1 MKPSQKNAWLS
12 IGGVLCILLSGILL
26 FQIDVILLLILS
38 MIYLAI
44 VGRIQG
50 VPLSDFIQGMK
61 DGCSQAFI
69 GLLFFLLIGALIGV
83 WMQAGTVPA
92 LVYYGLDILNPR
104 YFLVSSFVICAIVS
118 TVIGTSWGT
127 VGTVGIAVMGI
138 ATASGIQIPLPVIA
152 GSVVSGSWFG
162 DKMSPVSDSTVLTA
176 TACGT
181 DVYKHIRSM
190 CYTTLPA
197 SLISLILFFVVNQY
211 YAQDIVLNQQAIQ
224 PLKDTLNELYQ
235 INLWVL
241 IPPVLL
247 VILCILKIDAVVS
260 LLSAIGAGVLVSV
273 LIQKNTISLAFDAVM
288 HGVSVETPVEVVN
301 VLLNRG
307 GIYSM
312 MPTFLLGFMALCLG
326 GALERTRA
334 LHVILESI
342 TKKTRSVAAL
352 VFTTMVSCFMG
363 NAVFGDVYLTIVL
376 NSNLYRST
384 YEEKGL
390 DLSVLSRTVEEATT
404 MSTPLIPWTAASA
417 FVVGALGISTM
428 EYLPFAFL
436 NLVIPVVSLLVAFF
450 GIGIIRKAPLNE
462 AKPNEDQSN
471 KK

>member
-1 MKPSQKNAWLS
+1 MKSSQKNAWIS
-12 IGGVLCILLSGILL
+12 IAGVLCILLIGILL
-26 FQIDVILLLILS
+26 FRIDVILLLILS

-44 VGRIQG
+44 VGRSQG
-50 VPLSDFIQGMK
+50 MSLSDFIQGMK

-69 GLLFFLLIGALIGV
+69 GLLFFLLIGALIGI

-92 LVYYGLDILNPR
+92 LVYYGLDILSPR

-127 VGTVGIAVMGI
+127 VGTVGIAIMSI
-138 ATASGIQIPLPVIA
+138 ATASGIQIPLSVIA
-152 GSVVSGSWFG
+152 GSIVSGSWFG
-162 DKMSPVSDSTVLTA
+162 DKMSPISDSTVLAA

-181 DVYKHIRSM
+181 DIYKHIRSM

-197 SLISLILFFVVNQY
+197 SLITLVLFFMVNQY
-211 YAQDIVLNQQAIQ
+211 YAQAVVLNQEAIE
-224 PLKDTLNELYQ
+224 PLKATLNELYQ
-235 INLWVL
+235 INIWVL

-247 VILCILKIDAVVS
+247 VILCVLKIDAVVS
-260 LLSAIGAGVLVSV
+260 LLSAIGAGILVSI
-273 LIQKNTISLAFDAVM
+273 LIQKNTITLAFDAVM
-288 HGVSVETPVEVVN
+288 NGVSIETSVEAVN

-312 MPTFLLGFMALCLG
+312 MPTFLLGFTALCLG
-326 GALERTRA
+326 GALEKTHA

-342 TKKTRSVAAL
+342 TKNTKSVVAL

-363 NAVFGDVYLTIVL
+363 NAVFGDTYLTLVL
-376 NSNLYRST
+376 NANLYRDI

-390 DLSVLSRTVEEATT
+390 DLSILSRTIEEATT

-417 FVVGALGISTM
+417 FVVGALGIPTL
-428 EYLPFAFL
+428 EYLPFVFL
-436 NLVIPVVSLLVAFF
+436 NLTIPAVSLLFAFF
-450 GIGIIRKAPLNE
+450 GIGIMRKVPADE
-462 AKPNEDQSN
+462 AKS
-471 KK
+471 K

>member
-1 MKPSQKNAWLS
+1 MNLKPSQKNAWIN
-12 IGGVLCILLSGILL
+12 IGGVLCILLTGILI
-26 FQIDVILLLILS
+26 FRIDVILLLILS

-44 VGRIQG
+44 VGKTQG
-50 VPLSDFIQGMK
+50 MPLSDFIQGMK

-92 LVYYGLDILNPR
+92 LVYYGLDILSPR

-127 VGTVGIAVMGI
+127 VGTVGIAIMGI
-138 ATASGIQIPLPVIA
+138 ATASGIQIPMPVIA
-152 GSVVSGSWFG
+152 GSIVSGSWFG
-162 DKMSPVSDSTVLTA
+162 DKMSPVSDCTVLSA

-181 DVYKHIRSM
+181 DIYRHIYSM

-197 SLISLILFFVVNQY
+197 SGISLVLFFLVNQY
-211 YAQDIVLNQQAIQ
+211 YAQDLVLNDAAIA
-224 PLKDTLNELYQ
+224 PLKATLGELYQ
-235 INLWVL
+235 INFWVL
-241 IPPVLL
+241 LPPILL
-247 VILCILKIDAVVS
+247 VILCVLKVDAVVS
-260 LLSAIGAGVLVSV
+260 LLSAIGAGILVSV
-273 LIQKNTISLAFDAVM
+273 FVQNNSVTLAFDAVM
-288 HGVSVETPVEVVN
+288 NGVSVDTSVEAVN

-312 MPTFLLGFMALCLG
+312 MPTFLLGFTALCLG

-334 LHVILESI
+334 LHVVLESI
-342 TKKTRSVAAL
+342 TKKTQSVAAL
-352 VFTTMVSCFMG
+352 VTTTMVSCFMG
-363 NAVFGDVYLTIVL
+363 NAVFGDTYLTLVL
-376 NSNLYRST
+376 NANLYRET

-390 DLSVLSRTVEEATT
+390 DLAVLSRTVEEATT

-417 FVVGALGISTM
+417 FVVGALGIPTV

-436 NLVIPVVSLLVAFF
+436 NLVIPVVSLIAAFTGF
-450 GIGIIRKAPLNE
+450 GILRSQPSHEGAE
-462 AKPNEDQSN
+462 AS
-471 KK
+471 

>member
-1 MKPSQKNAWLS
+1 MKASQKSAWIS
-12 IGGVLCILLSGILL
+12 IGGVLCILLSGILI
-26 FQIDVILLLILS
+26 FKIDVILLLILS
-38 MIYLAI
+38 LIYLAI
-44 VGRIQG
+44 VGKVQG
-50 VPLSDFIQGMK
+50 KPLSDFIQGMK

-69 GLLFFLLIGALIGV
+69 GLLFFLLIGALIGA
-83 WMQAGTVPA
+83 WMQSGTVPA

-127 VGTVGIAVMGI
+127 VGTVGIAIMGI

-176 TACGT
+176 TACGA

-190 CYTTLPA
+190 CYTTIPA
-197 SLISLILFFVVNQY
+197 SLISLVLFFIVNQH
-211 YAQDIVLNQQAIQ
+211 YAQDVVLNQEALQ
-224 PLKDTLNELYQ
+224 PLKETLNEMYE
-235 INLWVL
+235 INIWVL

-247 VILCILKIDAVVS
+247 IVMCVLKMDAIVS

-273 LIQKNTISLAFDAVM
+273 FVQKNTISLAFDAIM
-288 HGVSVETPVEVVN
+288 NGVSVQTPVEAVN

-326 GALERTRA
+326 GALERTQA

-342 TKKTRSVAAL
+342 TKKIKSVGAL
-352 VFTTMVSCFMG
+352 VFTTMLTCFLG

-384 YEEKGL
+384 YEENGL
-390 DLSVLSRTVEEATT
+390 DNSMLSRTVEEATT

-417 FVVGALGISTM
+417 FVVGALGIQTM
-428 EYLPFAFL
+428 EYLPYAFL
-436 NLVIPVVSLLVAFF
+436 NLVIPVVSLMVAFLGF
-450 GIGIIRKAPLNE
+450 GVIRKEPLNE
-462 AKPNEDQSN
+462 AKV
-471 KK
+471 K

>member
-1 MKPSQKNAWLS
+1 MKSSQKNAWIS
-12 IGGVLCILLSGILL
+12 IAGVLCILLIGILL
-26 FQIDVILLLILS
+26 FRIDVILLLILS

-44 VGRIQG
+44 VGRSQG
-50 VPLSDFIQGMK
+50 MSLSDFIQGMK

-69 GLLFFLLIGALIGV
+69 GLLFFLLIGALIGI

-92 LVYYGLDILNPR
+92 LVYYGLDILSPR

-127 VGTVGIAVMGI
+127 VGTVGIAIMSI
-138 ATASGIQIPLPVIA
+138 ATASGIQIPLSVIA
-152 GSVVSGSWFG
+152 GSIVSGSWFG
-162 DKMSPVSDSTVLTA
+162 DKMSPISDSTVLAA

-181 DVYKHIRSM
+181 DIYKHIRSM

-197 SLISLILFFVVNQY
+197 SLITLVLFFMVNQY
-211 YAQDIVLNQQAIQ
+211 YAQAVVLNQEAIE
-224 PLKDTLNELYQ
+224 PLKATLNELYQ
-235 INLWVL
+235 INIWVL

-247 VILCILKIDAVVS
+247 VILCVLKIDAVVS
-260 LLSAIGAGVLVSV
+260 LLSAIGAGILVSI
-273 LIQKNTISLAFDAVM
+273 LIQKNTITLAFDAAM
-288 HGVSVETPVEVVN
+288 NGVSIETSVEAVN

-312 MPTFLLGFMALCLG
+312 MPTFLLGFTALCLG
-326 GALERTRA
+326 GALEKTHA

-342 TKKTRSVAAL
+342 TKKTKSVVAL

-363 NAVFGDVYLTIVL
+363 NAVFGDTYLTLVL
-376 NSNLYRST
+376 NANLYRDI

-390 DLSVLSRTVEEATT
+390 DLSILSRTIEEATT

-417 FVVGALGISTM
+417 FVVGALGIPTL
-428 EYLPFAFL
+428 EYLPFVFL
-436 NLVIPVVSLLVAFF
+436 NLTIPAVSLLFAFF
-450 GIGIIRKAPLNE
+450 GIGIMRKVPADE
-462 AKPNEDQSN
+462 AKS
-471 KK
+471 K

>member
-1 MKPSQKNAWLS
+1 MKPSQKSAWIS
-12 IGGVLCILLSGILL
+12 IGGVLCILLSGILI
-26 FQIDVILLLILS
+26 FKIDVILLLILS

-44 VGRIQG
+44 VGKTQG
-50 VPLSDFIQGMK
+50 MALNDFIQGMK

-83 WMQAGTVPA
+83 WMQSGTVPA

-104 YFLVSSFVICAIVS
+104 YFLVSSFVICGIVS

-127 VGTVGIAVMGI
+127 VGTVGIAIMGI

-152 GSVVSGSWFG
+152 GSIVSGSWFG

-181 DVYKHIRSM
+181 DIYKHIRSM
-190 CYTTLPA
+190 CYTTIPA
-197 SLISLILFFVVNQY
+197 YLISLLLFFFLNQY
-211 YAQDIVLNQQAIQ
+211 YAQDVVLNQQAIQ

-235 INLWVL
+235 INIWVL
-241 IPPVLL
+241 IPTVLL
-247 VILCILKIDAVVS
+247 VIMCILKMDAIVS
-260 LLSAIGAGVLVSV
+260 LLSAISAGVLVSIFV
-273 LIQKNTISLAFDAVM
+273 QKNTINLAFDAVM
-288 HGVSVETPVEVVN
+288 NGVSVDTPVEAVN
-301 VLLNRG
+301 ILVNRG

-326 GALERTRA
+326 GALEKTQA
-334 LHVILESI
+334 LHIILKNI
-342 TKKTRSVAAL
+342 TQKTQSVFLL
-352 VFTTMVSCFMG
+352 VLTTMVTCIMG
-363 NAVFGDVYLTIVL
+363 NAVFGDTYLTIVL
-376 NSNLYRST
+376 NANLYRST

-390 DLSVLSRTVEEATT
+390 DTSMLSRTVEEATT

-417 FVVGALGISTM
+417 FVVGALGISTI

-436 NLVIPVVSLLVAFF
+436 NLVTPVVSLVFALL
-450 GIGIIRKAPLNE
+450 GIGIIRKIPLN
-462 AKPNEDQSN
+462 KVGN
-471 KK
+471 K

>member
-1 MKPSQKNAWLS
+1 MKSSQKNAWIS
-12 IGGVLCILLSGILL
+12 IAGVLCILLIGILL
-26 FQIDVILLLILS
+26 FRIDVILLLILS

-44 VGRIQG
+44 VGRSQG
-50 VPLSDFIQGMK
+50 MSLSDFIQGMK

-69 GLLFFLLIGALIGV
+69 GLLFFLLIGALIGI

-92 LVYYGLDILNPR
+92 LVYYGLDILSPR

-127 VGTVGIAVMGI
+127 VGTVGIAIMSI
-138 ATASGIQIPLPVIA
+138 ATASGIQIPLSVIA
-152 GSVVSGSWFG
+152 GSIVSGSWFG
-162 DKMSPVSDSTVLTA
+162 DKMSPISDSTVLAA

-181 DVYKHIRSM
+181 DIYKHIRSM

-197 SLISLILFFVVNQY
+197 SLITLVLFFMVNQY
-211 YAQDIVLNQQAIQ
+211 YAQAVVLNQEAIE
-224 PLKDTLNELYQ
+224 PLKATLNELYQ
-235 INLWVL
+235 INIWVL

-247 VILCILKIDAVVS
+247 VILCVLKIDAVVS
-260 LLSAIGAGVLVSV
+260 LLSAIGAGILVSI
-273 LIQKNTISLAFDAVM
+273 LIQKNTITLAFDAVM
-288 HGVSVETPVEVVN
+288 NGISIETSVEAVN

-312 MPTFLLGFMALCLG
+312 MPTFLLGFTALCLG
-326 GALERTRA
+326 GALEKTHA

-342 TKKTRSVAAL
+342 TKKTKSVVTL

-363 NAVFGDVYLTIVL
+363 NAVFGDTYLTLVL
-376 NSNLYRST
+376 NANLYRDI

-390 DLSVLSRTVEEATT
+390 DLSILSRTVEEATT

-417 FVVGALGISTM
+417 FVVGALGIPTL

-436 NLVIPVVSLLVAFF
+436 NLTIPAVSLLVAFF
-450 GIGIIRKAPLNE
+450 GIGIMRKVSADE
-462 AKPNEDQSN
+462 AKS
-471 KK
+471 K